1 MSLHIVQWKVKP
13 ALSPSLLNYDIA
25 AGSLTF
31 EHLFASYLV
40 EVTGTLSL
48 QEVLVPRCSHV
59 ESVHHI
65 HVMVPGKC
73 S

>member
-1 MSLHIVQWKVKP
+1 MSLHFEQWKGKSV
-13 ALSPSLLNYDIA
+13 LSLSLLKYDIA
-25 AGSLTF
+25 GSLSF
-31 EHLFASYLV
+31 GHLFASYLV

-59 ESVHHI
+59 ECVHHI
-65 HVMVPGKC
+65 HVMVSGEC